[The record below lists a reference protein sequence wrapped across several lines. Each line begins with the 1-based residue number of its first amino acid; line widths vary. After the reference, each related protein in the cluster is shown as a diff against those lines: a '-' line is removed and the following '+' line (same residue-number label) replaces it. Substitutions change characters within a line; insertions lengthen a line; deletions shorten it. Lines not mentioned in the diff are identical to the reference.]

1 MQKQQGQSGKRLAKN
16 AGGAVFSERKR
27 RLGIFR
33 RAEEKGF
40 NHQIKFVMDEKR
52 VASLLCA
59 CNEMNCVFN
68 AVGVREKSASSAS
81 Q

>member
-1 MQKQQGQSGKRLAKN
+1 MRRLF
-16 AGGAVFSERKR
+16 GEIKR
-27 RLGIFR
+27 RHGIFR
-33 RAEEKGF
+33 NAQEEKGF
-40 NHQIKFVMDEKR
+40 NHQIKFVMEEKR

-59 CNEMNCVFN
+59 CNEMNWVFN